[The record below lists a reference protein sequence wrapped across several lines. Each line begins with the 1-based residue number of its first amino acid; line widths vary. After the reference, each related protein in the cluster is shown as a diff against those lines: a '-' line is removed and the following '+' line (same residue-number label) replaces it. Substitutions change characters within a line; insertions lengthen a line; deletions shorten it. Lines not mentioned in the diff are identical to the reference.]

1 VRVIDIA
8 SFLDSTNL
16 KPEASENDIKALC
29 MEAVKY
35 KVGAVCV
42 HPYRLALAKRL
53 LDRSEVKL
61 CTVIGFPLGAEG
73 MESKAF
79 SAAKALE
86 DGADEIDMV
95 INIGA
100 VKDEDYDTVIR
111 EIDAVAALKK
121 KKDFVL
127 KVIVETALLTGLEL
141 AMTAIYISQ
150 TDADYIKTSTG
161 FSTRGVTL
169 EDIEI
174 INGHKSEELKIK
186 ASGGIKDLDF
196 ALELLSAGVSRL
208 GTSNA
213 GKLVEEYTKR
223 GGARGD

>member
-1 VRVIDIA
+1 MDIA

-16 KPEASENDIKALC
+16 KPEASENDIRVLC
-29 MEAVKY
+29 KEAVKY
-35 KVGAVCV
+35 KVAAVCV
-42 HPYRLALAKRL
+42 HPSRLALAKKL
-53 LDRSEVKL
+53 LADSGVKL
-61 CTVIGFPLGAEG
+61 CTVIGFPLGADG
-73 MESKAF
+73 METKIF

-86 DGADEIDMV
+86 EGADEIDMV

-100 VKDEDYDTVIR
+100 VKDDDYDEVVR
-111 EIDAVAALKK
+111 EIEAIAALKK
-121 KKDFVL
+121 KKDFIL

-141 AMTAIYISQ
+141 ATVTIYISQ

-161 FSTRGVTL
+161 FSSRGVSL
-169 EDIEI
+169 DDIEI

-196 ALELLSAGVSRL
+196 AMELISAGVSRL

-213 GKLVEEYTKR
+213 GILIEEYTKR
-223 GGARGD
+223 EGHKGE